1 MQGMGRM
8 DSGPS
13 VNAGIGRAAGE
24 AQPPRGGASL
34 PHYGGQAVIEGV
46 MMRGAR
52 HMAIA
57 VREPGGGIRVKSEPL
72 TGLYVGRLRSVP
84 LVRGT
89 IVLWE
94 TLTLGMRALV
104 FSTEVA
110 AGVEEEE
117 EPSKAYIWGVIGVA
131 LALATAVFFVGP
143 VLLTGWL
150 ESQLGNATLVVFIEG
165 VLRLLLLL
173 AYIWLIG
180 FLPDIRRVFAYHGAE
195 HRTINAWE
203 AGAPLEVDSVMRFGN
218 AHTRC
223 GTGFLLTVAVVSLV
237 VFVFLG
243 MPTWWWRITS
253 RVVLIPVIA
262 AVSYEIIRF
271 SAAFWRFRVVRWL
284 FSPGIA
290 LQSLTTRDP
299 DSAQVEVAIASLR
312 AVLAGDAAGSADEP
326 AARGSPGTVD
336 PAS

>member
-1 MQGMGRM
+1 MTGR
-8 DSGPS
+8 SS
-13 VNAGIGRAAGE
+13 VNASIVQAAGKDRS
-24 AQPPRGGASL
+24 PRAGPSL

-52 HMAIA
+52 YMAIA

-84 LVRGT
+84 FVRGT

-117 EPSKAYIWGVIGVA
+117 EPSKAYIWGIVGVA

-150 ESQLGNATLVVFIEG
+150 ESQLGNATLVVIIEG

-180 FLPDIRRVFAYHGAE
+180 LLPDIRRVFAYHGAE

-203 AGAPLEVDSVMRFGN
+203 AGAPLEVDSVMRFSN

-243 MPTWWWRITS
+243 MPTWWRRITS

-290 LQSLTTRDP
+290 LQSLTTHDP
-299 DSAQVEVAIASLR
+299 DGPQVEVAIAALQ
-312 AVLAGDAAGSADEP
+312 AVLEGDAAGPADES
-326 AARGSPGTVD
+326 AIRRGPGTAD
-336 PAS
+336 AL

>member
-1 MQGMGRM
+1 MKN
-8 DSGPS
+8 DSGA
-13 VNAGIGRAAGE
+13 NAGEKQAGDS
-24 AQPPRGGASL
+24 ASL

-52 HMAIA
+52 HWAIA
-57 VREPGGGIRVKSEPL
+57 VREPEGGIRVKSEPL
-72 TGLYVGRLRSVP
+72 TGLYVGRLRSLP
-84 LVRGT
+84 FVRGP

-110 AGVEEEE
+110 AGLEEE

-131 LALATAVFFVGP
+131 LALATAIFFVGP

-150 ESQLGNATLVVFIEG
+150 ESQLGNETLVVFIEG

-173 AYIWLIG
+173 AYIWSIG
-180 FLPDIRRVFAYHGAE
+180 FIPDIKRVFAYHGAE

-203 AGAPLEVDSVMRFGN
+203 AGEPLEVESVQRFGN

-262 AVSYEIIRF
+262 AISYEIIRF
-271 SAAFWRFRVVRWL
+271 AAAFWRFRVVRWL
-284 FSPGIA
+284 FRPSIA

-299 DSAQVEVAIASLR
+299 DDGQVEVAITALR
-312 AVLAGDAAGSADEP
+312 AVLVGDGVEEATVRGTPPETP
-326 AARGSPGTVD
+326 ARGGPPS
-336 PAS
+336 